1 MAEVLSWP
9 LNRNPVSPT
18 LSSFWECPSPH
29 TPLAFWE
36 LEQQVQTAA
45 AQVGDQILGHHL
57 TQVHQET
64 DFVRQ
69 AVIQA
74 REKSLVPLINK
85 GLKTVSVLLSGG
97 TRYVLK
103 TPYLRPN
110 PTKKA
115 GRKRTKRGPKGVGRY
130 PVLEALGIRDG
141 VSPATRSQIAL
152 FTVQA
157 GSYQEAMVL
166 LSERGLS
173 VDSSTLIRVAQSS
186 ARADIGLREAALA
199 AAKAMPVPS
208 DGPLTGHRVRVS
220 LDGGRVRTRQCW
232 PGRKT
237 EKGRHRFDTPWREPR
252 VLVIDLL
259 DEKGRADPLRLPLY
273 DVLIDDA
280 EATFSLVL
288 GYLRLLGAAHAQVI
302 EFIADGAEWIWER
315 TEALRRD
322 AEIPAER
329 WVEVVDFYHAS
340 EHLGAALELCRNL
353 SKEERQSLFK
363 ELRHLLRTDPHGVEK
378 VIQRLRP
385 EVKARRAKKM
395 KTAIAYF
402 EKHAPR
408 MAYTAL
414 DEQHLPVGS
423 GVVESAVRRVIN
435 LRFKASGTFWEED
448 TVADLMHLRAC
459 FKAGRWDEMME
470 RILTQ
475 TFGRPDFEKLIP
487 EQIRGILPLD
497 PLEKEPPDDDSLAWA
512 G

>member
-9 LNRNPVSPT
+9 LDRNPVSPT
-18 LSSFWECPSPH
+18 LSSFWEQPSPH

-36 LEQQVQTAA
+36 LEQQVQTTA
-45 AQVGDQILGHHL
+45 AQVADQIVGHHL

-69 AVIQA
+69 AVEQV
-74 REKSLVPLINK
+74 REKSPIPLINK
-85 GLKTVSVLLSGG
+85 GLKVVSVLLSGG
-97 TRYVLK
+97 THFVLK
-103 TPYLRPN
+103 TPYLRPD
-110 PTKKA
+110 PTKKP
-115 GRKRTKRGPKGVGRY
+115 GRKRTQRGPQGVGHY

-166 LSERGLS
+166 LAERGLP
-173 VDSSTLIRVAQSS
+173 VDSSTLIRVAQAS
-186 ARADIGLREAALA
+186 ARADIDLREAALA
-199 AAKAMPVPS
+199 TARKMPIPS
-208 DGPLTGHRVRVS
+208 DGPLKGHRVRVS

-232 PGRKT
+232 PGRPT

-252 VLVIDLL
+252 VLVIDIL
-259 DEKGRADPLRLPLY
+259 DEKGRGEPLRLPLY
-273 DVLIDDA
+273 DVLLDEAD
-280 EATFSLVL
+280 ATFSLVL

-322 AEIPAER
+322 AEIPVDR

-340 EHLGAALELCRNL
+340 EHLGATLEMCRNL
-353 SKEERQSLFK
+353 KGPQRQALFK
-363 ELRHLLRTDPHGVEK
+363 ELRHLLRTDPQGVEK
-378 VIQRLRP
+378 VLQRLQP

-395 KTAIAYF
+395 KTALAYF
-402 EKHAPR
+402 EKHAAR

-423 GVVESAVRRVIN
+423 GVVESAVRRIIN

-459 FKAGRWDEMME
+459 FKAGRWDEMMK

-475 TFGRPDFEKLIP
+475 TFDIPDFKKITP
-487 EQIRGILPLD
+487 EQIQNLLPLD
-497 PLEKEPPDDDSLAWA
+497 PLEKEPTEEEDLELV

>member
-1 MAEVLSWP
+1 
-9 LNRNPVSPT
+9 
-18 LSSFWECPSPH
+18 
-29 TPLAFWE
+29 LAFWE
-36 LEQQVQTAA
+36 LEQQVQATA
-45 AQVGDQILGHHL
+45 AQVADQILGHHL

-69 AVIQA
+69 AVEQA

-85 GLKTVSVLLSGG
+85 GLKLVSVLLSGG
-97 TRYVLK
+97 TRFLLK

-115 GRKRTKRGPKGVGRY
+115 GRKRTKRGPQGVGRY

-166 LSERGLS
+166 LSERGLR
-173 VDSSTLIRVAQSS
+173 VDASTLLRVAQSS

-199 AAKAMPVPS
+199 TARAMPIPT
-208 DGPLTGHRVRVS
+208 DGPLTGRRVRVS
-220 LDGGRVRTRQCW
+220 LDGGRVRTRQGW

-237 EKGRHRFDTPWREPR
+237 AKGRHRFDTPWREPR
-252 VLVIDLL
+252 VLVIDIL
-259 DEKGRADPLRLPLY
+259 DEKGRGDRLRLPLY
-273 DVLIDDA
+273 DVLLDEA
-280 EATFSLVL
+280 EATFSLVV

-329 WVEVVDFYHAS
+329 WVEVIDFYHAS
-340 EHLGAALELCRNL
+340 ERLFAALELCRNL
-353 SKEERQSLFK
+353 KSEERQRLFK
-363 ELRHLLRTDPHGVEK
+363 ELRHLLRTDPQGVER
-378 VIQRLRP
+378 IIERLQP

-402 EKHAPR
+402 EKHAAR

-435 LRFKASGTFWEED
+435 LRFKAPSTFWEED

-475 TFGRPDFEKLIP
+475 TFGIPDFKPLTH
-487 EQIRGILPLD
+487 EQIQTLLPLD
-497 PLEKEPPDDDSLAWA
+497 PLEKEPPWDDSLDLA